1 MVHTETLASAALN
14 TVSRVSGGLAGAGTY
29 TLFHMPLAR
38 SRMRNSERELF
49 GKADVRRLKVNGK
62 LAVTYRWGD
71 GERPVL
77 LVHGWQSRGSR
88 LADFVPGLLERGY
101 SVITF
106 DAPGHG
112 DATGRSTTILEYRDI
127 ITGLQDEYGEFEAVV
142 AHSLG
147 ALGSF
152 FALQGGVAAKRVV
165 TISGVCDYDYLIEE
179 FSSALKLRQPL
190 KAQLHQRVA
199 KNLFPGMPAE
209 LTPFSAVNTVTNLE
223 PPLLIIHDEDDTR
236 ISVKQGRRLRRR
248 VRRAGAADHHER
260 TRAPPH
266 PGRSGGRTH
275 RPGLRRA
282 RAGPFRGRGHRSG
295 RGQQSSRG
303 QRSGRDPVIAA
314 VRAGT

>member
-29 TLFHMPLAR
+29 ALFHMPLAR

-88 LADFVPGLLERGY
+88 LADFVPGLLDRGY

-127 ITGLQDEYGEFEAVV
+127 ITGLQNEYGEFEAVV

-152 FALQGGVAAKRVV
+152 FALQGGVTAKRVV

-209 LTPFSAVNTVTNLE
+209 LTPFSAVNTVTDLE

-236 ISVKQGRRLRRR
+236 ISVKQGRRLAAAFGGQARLIITSGLGHRRILGDPEV
-248 VRRAGAADHHER
+248 VRTVLDFVEHGPDRSTDAATEADADADSKAAADSE
-260 TRAPPH
+260 
-266 PGRSGGRTH
+266 
-275 RPGLRRA
+275 
-282 RAGPFRGRGHRSG
+282 
-295 RGQQSSRG
+295 
-303 QRSGRDPVIAA
+303 AA
-314 VRAGT
+314 ATQ